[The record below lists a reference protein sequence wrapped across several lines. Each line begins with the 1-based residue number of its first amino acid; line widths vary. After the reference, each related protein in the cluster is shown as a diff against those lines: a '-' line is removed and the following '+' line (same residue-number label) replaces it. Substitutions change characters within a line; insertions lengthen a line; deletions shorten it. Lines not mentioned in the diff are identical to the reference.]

1 MGIPAFERTIA
12 VTGGAGFIGSNLLRL
27 LVPKYPHYLFVNI
40 DLLTYAGNLANLK
53 EIESAANYRFER
65 LDICDASGISGCF
78 AEYQVDAVI
87 HLAAETH
94 VDRSILGPEAFI
106 HTNVQGTQHLLEAAV
121 ERQNAGASFRFHH
134 VSTDEV
140 FGALGPDD
148 PPFTEM
154 SGYSPNS
161 PYAASKA
168 AADHLVRAW
177 HATYG
182 LDCVITNCSNNYG
195 PYQFPEKLLPLV
207 IRNAV
212 AAREIPVYG
221 DGRQIRDWLYV
232 VDHCAALD
240 AVFHRGMS
248 GETYLIGGRNEMTN
262 LALIENVCDLIDKKL
277 GGKSRRELI
286 RFVKDRPGHDRRYA
300 INPQKIEYYLLWQP
314 SRQFTRTLEMTV
326 DWYLANEAWLSACVS
341 GEYQRYYEKNYSQR

>member
-1 MGIPAFERTIA
+1 MTSSGFKRHIA
-12 VTGGAGFIGSNLLRL
+12 VTGGAGFIGSNLLRR
-27 LVPKYPHYLFVNI
+27 LVPSYPHYLFVNL
-40 DLLTYAGNLANLK
+40 DLLTYAGNLGNLA
-53 EIESAANYRFER
+53 ELEHSPNYRFER
-65 LDICDASGISGCF
+65 IDVCDAGSVSRCF
-78 AEYQVDAVI
+78 ADHKIDGVI

-94 VDRSILGPEAFI
+94 VDRSIMGPEAFI

-121 ERQNAGASFRFHH
+121 ERMEAGVAFRFHH

-140 FGALGPDD
+140 FGALGPAD
-148 PPFTEM
+148 PPFTEK
-154 SGYSPNS
+154 SGYAPNS

-177 HATYG
+177 QATYG

-212 AAREIPVYG
+212 AGREIPVYG
-221 DGRQIRDWLYV
+221 DGLQIRDWLYV

-240 AVFHRGMS
+240 AVFHRGES

-262 LALIENVCDLIDKKL
+262 LALIEQVCALVDRKL
-277 GGKSRRELI
+277 GGQPRRELI

-300 INPQKIEYYLLWQP
+300 ICPDKIEADLQWQP
-314 SRQFTRTLEMTV
+314 SRQFARTLEATV
-326 DWYLANEAWLSACVS
+326 DWYLANQAWLANCES
-341 GEYQRYYEKNYSQR
+341 GEYQQYYEKNYANR